1 MTADGTDRVEIL
13 RRVAD
18 GFNRH
23 DADAIMG
30 AFSDDCVFESPRG
43 PDPWGTRFTGAA
55 AVRSAFEARFSGIP
69 DVHYG
74 DDQHFAC
81 GDRGVSEWTLTGTT
95 TDGVRIEVRGCDL
108 WTFDADGR
116 IIRKDSFWKIRDPS

>member
-74 DDQHFAC
+74 DATHWVL

-95 TDGVRIEVRGCDL
+95 TDGQRLELRGCDL
-108 WTFDADGR
+108 WTFRDGKVLK
-116 IIRKDSFWKIRDPS
+116 KDSYWKMVEPA